1 MADKTTP
8 ISTPEGVVP
17 GNVHDNGD
25 GTWSPSVYVEGATI
39 TGATITVAETV
50 TLAAGTAEIGK
61 LAAGTAE
68 IGKLGAGTAEI
79 GKLGAGTAMIGHVIT
94 DPTSVIAIAG
104 AAKGATT
111 SLQPTVTAVDADRNG
126 LDIVVQ
132 SAPAVRALT
141 NADVVT
147 AELSSTDN
155 AVLDALVTLLGREPH
170 NLVPNSVAATAP
182 DEALTVDATAG
193 GVQLAALHADTTHV
207 FWSNETAPCRVTF
220 DGSGPTTTNGHL
232 INIGDS
238 GVWSKAMAAAAKFIR
253 TGAVSAVVSA
263 SQLKGS

>member
-1 MADKTTP
+1 MADTT
-8 ISTPEGVVP
+8 ISVGSPSVKKKL
-17 GNVHDNGD
+17 HDNLD
-25 GTWSPSVYVEGATI
+25 GTYADVVYVEGATI
-39 TGATITVAETV
+39 DVTANVAAEV
-50 TLAAGTAEIGK
+50 TLGAGTAEIGK

-79 GKLGAGTAMIGHVIT
+79 GKLAAGEAVIGHVIS
-94 DPTSVIAIAG
+94 DPASVVSIYG

-126 LDIVVQ
+126 LDVVVKTV
-132 SAPAVRALT
+132 PAVRALT

-147 AELSSTDN
+147 AELSTADN
-155 AVLDALVTLLGREPH
+155 TALDLLATLLGREPH

-220 DGSGPTTTNGHL
+220 DGSAPTSTNGHL
-232 INIGDS
+232 VNIGDS
-238 GVWSKAMAAAAKFIR
+238 GIWAKATAAAAKFIR

-263 SQLKGS
+263 SQMKGS

>member
-1 MADKTTP
+1 MSDRTTP

-39 TGATITVAETV
+39 TGATIEVAETV

-79 GKLGAGTAMIGHVIT
+79 GKLGAGTAMIGHTIT
-94 DPTSVIAIAG
+94 DPTSVTAIAG
-104 AAKGATT
+104 AAKGTT
-111 SLQPTVTAVDADRNG
+111 VTSQPTVSAIDADRNG
-126 LDIVVQ
+126 LDVKVL
-132 SAPAVRALT
+132 AGPAVRALT

-155 AVLDALVTLLGREPH
+155 AVLDMLVTLLGREPH
-170 NLVPNSVAATAP
+170 NLVPNATEA
-182 DEALTVDATAG
+182 DQALTVDATSG
-193 GVQLAALHADTTHV
+193 GVKFGALHADTTHV
-207 FWSNETAPCRVTF
+207 FWTNETAPCRVTF
-220 DGSGPTTTNGHL
+220 DNSAPTTTNGHL
-232 INIGDS
+232 VNIGDS
-238 GVWSKAMAAAAKFIR
+238 GVWSKAMAVAAKFIR
-253 TGAVSAVVSA
+253 TGGTSAVVSA
-263 SQLKGS
+263 SQMKGS